1 MTLSWVHEWRHG
13 KVVAVNNSKSSSSV
27 ALLRKETLSSKSQP
41 LENHAGDNRPS
52 PRRSKASKI
61 AEKSKIFSSKKNPS
75 GSFPRTTPATL
86 STRQRKIPTKAP
98 SFFVNEPEAATRYWL
113 RYWVVYAL
121 VQSVGTLGSMVPVFG
136 SVVVQHPYVL
146 HTCSELKLLF
156 FIWLFSMEAMIG
168 AAVVEEDAFMANAM
182 PLSLIHNHITP
193 LLLDFEAVVSEAVSA
208 VTWKTLVHS
217 QAQRIL
223 EVLVLVKILSESRKD
238 WFLHA
243 LEEGRGLL
251 LPSLSLFMP
260 SFITVWGV
268 AYVQYIVPSSKSTKA
283 LLVDKKRR
291 KSEQRINEEQE
302 ILYLQYWIVHCI
314 VNGVLAYFS
323 AILWFVPFATHA
335 TFLLWCHLSLP
346 KSIAQSY
353 ELIESELI
361 AFGLL
366 PGESELQFHETK
378 TLQILQAVYSRLP
391 SAADVKEGSGSAE
404 GQVADAATKQSDTMD
419 SQETSLLDEDVFRSS
434 QSLSQDENDENESP
448 HSLGN
453 SLRKSKS
460 ESIDEDDDTDEW
472 VPRVEASDSS
482 TTAETVGGSLEWNN
496 SIIST
501 RRSTRLRKVS

>member
-1 MTLSWVHEWRHG
+1 
-13 KVVAVNNSKSSSSV
+13 
-27 ALLRKETLSSKSQP
+27 
-41 LENHAGDNRPS
+41 
-52 PRRSKASKI
+52 
-61 AEKSKIFSSKKNPS
+61 
-75 GSFPRTTPATL
+75 
-86 STRQRKIPTKAP
+86 
-98 SFFVNEPEAATRYWL
+98 
-113 RYWVVYAL
+113 
-121 VQSVGTLGSMVPVFG
+121 
-136 SVVVQHPYVL
+136 
-146 HTCSELKLLF
+146 
-156 FIWLFSMEAMIG
+156 
-168 AAVVEEDAFMANAM
+168 
-182 PLSLIHNHITP
+182 
-193 LLLDFEAVVSEAVSA
+193 
-208 VTWKTLVHS
+208 
-217 QAQRIL
+217 
-223 EVLVLVKILSESRKD
+223 
-238 WFLHA
+238 
-243 LEEGRGLL
+243 
-251 LPSLSLFMP
+251 
-260 SFITVWGV
+260 
-268 AYVQYIVPSSKSTKA
+268 
-283 LLVDKKRR
+283 
-291 KSEQRINEEQE
+291 
-302 ILYLQYWIVHCI
+302 